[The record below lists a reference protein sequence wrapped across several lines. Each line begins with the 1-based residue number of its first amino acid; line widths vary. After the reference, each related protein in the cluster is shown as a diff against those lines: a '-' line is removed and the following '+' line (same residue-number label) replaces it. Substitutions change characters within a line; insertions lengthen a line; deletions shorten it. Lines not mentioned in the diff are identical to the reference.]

1 MKIKK
6 QKGIAMVVFLMVL
19 LILFILFGALTYRV
33 QTSLF
38 LVRNSYLEVQA
49 EATANAAARHAI
61 RVISNIP
68 VNNTDN
74 SIFPLNIEPPT
85 NFSASEP
92 FAVPSDTYDLA
103 YYDPNSN
110 NPSQSIQSVQ
120 ISSFTQLRE
129 VPLGNGFS
137 YRICVWQYTPPD
149 SNQPDT
155 IDQAGII
162 RVKIFVTYKGKL
174 IKSYIFTVAS

>member
-1 MKIKK
+1 MRIKK

-61 RVISNIP
+61 RVISGNSNFSSNI
-68 VNNTDN
+68 D
-74 SIFPLNIEPPT
+74 PPT
-85 NFSASEP
+85 NSSASEP
-92 FAVPSDTYDLA
+92 FAVPSPTYDLA
-103 YYDPNSN
+103 SN
-110 NPSQSIQSVQ
+110 NPNQSTTIN
-120 ISSFTQLRE
+120 SFTQLSE
-129 VPLGNGFS
+129 VPLGNSFS
-137 YRICVWQYTPPD
+137 YRICVWQYNQQD
-149 SNQPDT
+149 QPD
-155 IDQAGII
+155 II

-174 IKSYIFTVAS
+174 IKSYVFSVAS